1 MTGCHTVAGPAKCI
15 LFASWYC
22 TIRVAVP
29 RKIPFCT
36 DFHLLIQRQLSD
48 NSPSNPLQ
56 PCTDT
61 VERICFAF
69 CGSRRVS

>member
-1 MTGCHTVAGPAKCI
+1 MTGRHTSPPNAFCSLPGH
-15 LFASWYC
+15 C
-22 TIRVAVP
+22 TIRVAVS

-48 NSPSNPLQ
+48 NMSSNPLQ

-61 VERICFAF
+61 VERICFASY
-69 CGSRRVS
+69 GSRRVS